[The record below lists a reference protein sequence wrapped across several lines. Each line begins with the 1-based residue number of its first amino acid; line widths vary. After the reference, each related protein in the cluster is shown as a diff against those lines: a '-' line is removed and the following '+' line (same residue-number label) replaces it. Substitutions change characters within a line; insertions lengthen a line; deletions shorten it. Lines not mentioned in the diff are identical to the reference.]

1 MTRVVRFPAQA
12 WDHRF
17 SAEDRERAVGA
28 LEQGS
33 VLFFPQL
40 GFPMQE
46 PEARL
51 LSAAI
56 AGDSKNISLD
66 HLGSTPRGSTSAG
79 EELSQLRSLMQRFAG
94 ASAVLLENLLP
105 RYQEGLQQ
113 ARTSFRPVDTAA
125 RVTSWRKDDSR
136 LHVDAFPSSPLQG
149 RRILRVFSNVN
160 PHGQSRVWMLG
171 EPFESVA
178 RRYLPS
184 LRSPVRGVAPLLSWL
199 GATRGRRS
207 AYDHYMLQLHDRMK
221 ADLAYQS
228 KVARTACE
236 FGAGSTWI
244 VFTDQVS
251 HAAVA
256 GQFALEQTSY
266 VPVAS
271 MQDPAQAPLRTLERL
286 TGRILA

>member
-1 MTRVVRFPAQA
+1 
-12 WDHRF
+12 
-17 SAEDRERAVGA
+17 
-28 LEQGS
+28 
-33 VLFFPQL
+33 
-40 GFPMQE
+40 MQE
-46 PEARL
+46 AEARL

-56 AGDSKNISLD
+56 AGNSKNISLD
-66 HLGSTPRGSTSAG
+66 HPGGAPRGSSVDGA
-79 EELSQLRSLMQRFAG
+79 ELSLLRGMVQRFAG

-105 RYQEGLQQ
+105 RYKPGLRQ
-113 ARTSFRPVDTAA
+113 ARTSFRPVDVAA

-184 LRSPVRGVAPLLSWL
+184 LRGPIWGAGPLLSWL
-199 GATRGRRS
+199 GTTRGRRS

-221 ADLAYQS
+221 ADLEYQS
-228 KVARTACE
+228 KVARMVFE
-236 FGAGSTWI
+236 FRAGSTWI

-266 VPVAS
+266 VPVAC
-271 MQDPAQAPLRTLERL
+271 MQDPSQAPLRTLERL
-286 TGRILA
+286 AGRELT